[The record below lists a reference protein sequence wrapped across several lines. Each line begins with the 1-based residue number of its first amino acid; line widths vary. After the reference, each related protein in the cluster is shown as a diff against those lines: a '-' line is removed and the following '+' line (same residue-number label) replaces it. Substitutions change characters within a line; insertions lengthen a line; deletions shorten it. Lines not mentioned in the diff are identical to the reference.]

1 MANSL
6 TKYNLLQWE
15 KNYTTSIV
23 ALHVYSFKMF
33 FQCICL
39 LISLELPP
47 KEDANQWFVAL
58 GVLQPPPQLG
68 CFAS

>member
-6 TKYNLLQWE
+6 NKIHQNG
-15 KNYTTSIV
+15 KKHYTTSIV
-23 ALHVYSFKMF
+23 APHVYSFKMF

-47 KEDANQWFVAL
+47 KEDAIQWFVAL
-58 GVLQPPPQLG
+58 GVLQSPLQLD